1 MSSHDD
7 EEQGY
12 NSDDTVKQYTPSSS
26 TASSVVFTPT
36 SSKAGS
42 IRSRRKR
49 GPKAVLH
56 QEPRSTS
63 SAQTQAVS
71 DPPHL
76 VR

>member
-12 NSDDTVKQYTPSSS
+12 DSDDTVKQCTPNSS
-26 TASSVVFTPT
+26 TASSVIFTPT

-56 QEPRSTS
+56 QEPSSTS

-71 DPPHL
+71 ESPNL

>member
-1 MSSHDD
+1 
-7 EEQGY
+7 
-12 NSDDTVKQYTPSSS
+12 VKQYTPSSS
-26 TASSVVFTPT
+26 TASSVVFTPP

-42 IRSRRKR
+42 IGSRRKR

-56 QEPRSTS
+56 QASSTS

-71 DPPHL
+71 ESPHL